1 MIKRR
6 IFIASAA
13 LVGVTAHS
21 QVADIHD
28 AINKAGRLRMLSQRM
43 SKAYLALIQKVEAG
57 SAQQVLDRSM
67 ATFDRQLVELKA
79 YAPSPD
85 IRNTYAKLEGAW
97 SEFKSVL
104 VGTVPGKEHAP
115 QLIQLDA
122 NILALA
128 HQGTMQYEQA
138 AGKATLGKLVNIAG
152 RQRMLSQRM
161 AKFYLANALHVDPQ
175 GSIAEI
181 GKSRA
186 EFVAAL
192 EVLRKAP
199 EATSKIKEEQ
209 TLADAQWIFF
219 DQGLQRLDG
228 VRSSPK
234 MMADVFVS
242 SENLLS
248 VMDRITG
255 MYTNINA

>member
-1 MIKRR
+1 M
-6 IFIASAA
+6 ASAA
-13 LVGVTAHS
+13 ILGMSAHS
-21 QVADIHD
+21 QVADMHD
-28 AINKAGRLRMLSQRM
+28 AINKAGRQRMLSQRM

-115 QLIQLDA
+115 HLIQLDA

-161 AKFYLANALHVDPQ
+161 AKFYLANSLRVDPQ
-175 GSIAEI
+175 GSTAEI
-181 GKSRA
+181 GKSRT
-186 EFVAAL
+186 EFLAAL

-199 EATSKIKEEQ
+199 EATTRIKEELA
-209 TLADAQWIFF
+209 LADSQWVFF
-219 DQGLQRLDG
+219 DMGLSRLEG
-228 VRSSPK
+228 AHSSPK
-234 MMADVFVS
+234 LMSDVFIT

-248 VMDRITG
+248 VMDRITSL
-255 MYTNINA
+255 YSSIKA